1 MSAVKR
7 EKKWKVE
14 VGKKMGKEKLC
25 VCLLFLVFV
34 HEDVCCA
41 VGESSLVVTAYSCLS
56 LQV

>member
-25 VCLLFLVFV
+25 VCLLFLV